1 MLIGR
6 EFIAVNY
13 TIFFWLLALIA
24 WYFNA
29 PYLAC
34 LSGVVALSY
43 FVIYIK
49 LNQAN
54 HMFKKNKLTDV
65 SPTTSPTSLHVEEK
79 DPISAKEQDA
89 TVIASNVCFEGN
101 ITSSGHVYIYGS
113 LKGNI
118 EAEEGLIKIIHA
130 GLVEGNITCRELI
143 IDGNVVGQC
152 RSQSLE
158 IAENGHVVGTI
169 AYHQLAIKKGGK
181 FSGQAEILPVETGKN
196 NVIGFDHEHTTSGT
210 EVVNTAKPTEKNDK
224 KNQLKA
230 G

>member
-1 MLIGR
+1 MGR
-6 EFIAVNY
+6 EFLAVNC

-29 PYLAC
+29 PSLAC
-34 LSGVVALSY
+34 LSGVCALSS
-43 FVIYIK
+43 FVIHIK

-54 HMFKKNKLTDV
+54 HMFKKNKSIDV
-65 SPTTSPTSLHVEEK
+65 SPATAPTSLPVEEK
-79 DPISAKEQDA
+79 ESVSAKKQDA

-101 ITSSGHVYIYGS
+101 IASNGHVYIYGS

-118 EAEEGLIKIIHA
+118 EAEEGLIKIIHG

-152 RSQSLE
+152 HSQSLE
-158 IAENGHVVGTI
+158 IAENGHVVGTL

-181 FSGQAEILPVETGKN
+181 FSGQAEVLPAETGKN
-196 NVIGFDHEHTTSGT
+196 NVVGFAHEPTISDIASANTT
-210 EVVNTAKPTEKNDK
+210 KPTEKNDK
-224 KNQLKA
+224 KKPA
-230 G
+230 

>member
-6 EFIAVNY
+6 ELLAVNC

-24 WYFNA
+24 WYFST
-29 PYLAC
+29 PSLAC
-34 LSGVVALSY
+34 LSGVCALSS
-43 FVIYIK
+43 FVIHIK

-54 HMFKKNKLTDV
+54 HMFKKNKSADV
-65 SPTTSPTSLHVEEK
+65 IPSPSPAPLPCEEK
-79 DPISAKEQDA
+79 ESVSTKKQDP

-101 ITSSGHVYIYGS
+101 IASSGHVYIYGS

-118 EAEEGLIKIIHA
+118 EAEEGLIKIIHG
-130 GLVEGNITCRELI
+130 GLVEGNIACRELI

-169 AYHQLAIKKGGK
+169 AYHHLAIKKGGK
-181 FSGQAEILPVETGKN
+181 FSGQAEILPAETGKN
-196 NVIGFDHEHTTSGT
+196 NVPGFAHETTASAGPSK
-210 EVVNTAKPTEKNDK
+210 AAEKNDK
-224 KNQLKA
+224 KKPA
-230 G
+230 

>member
-6 EFIAVNY
+6 EFLAVNC

-29 PYLAC
+29 PSLAC
-34 LSGVVALSY
+34 LSGVCALSS
-43 FVIYIK
+43 FVIHIK

-54 HMFKKNKLTDV
+54 HMFKKNKSIDV
-65 SPTTSPTSLHVEEK
+65 SPATAPASLPVEEK
-79 DPISAKEQDA
+79 ESVSAKKQDA

-101 ITSSGHVYIYGS
+101 IASNGHVYIYGS

-118 EAEEGLIKIIHA
+118 EAEEGLIKIIHG

-152 RSQSLE
+152 HSQSLE
-158 IAENGHVVGTI
+158 IAENGYVLGTI
-169 AYHQLAIKKGGK
+169 AYNHLAIKKGGK
-181 FSGQAEILPVETGKN
+181 FSGQAEILPTETGKN
-196 NVIGFDHEHTTSGT
+196 NVPGFTHETPASVGISK
-210 EVVNTAKPTEKNDK
+210 AAEKNDK
-224 KNQLKA
+224 KKPA
-230 G
+230 